1 MTQNTTPEKFT
12 EFLQLLAEVG
22 NVSKCCEALN
32 LSRFPVYM
40 RRQNNKTFRKKW
52 DIAKKMA
59 VARLEDES
67 WRRAFEG
74 VTKPVFYKGEQLRTA
89 PTKKHPKGEPYF
101 ERTYSDTL
109 LMHRLNAERP
119 NKYQYR
125 QKIDAS
131 VDGEIIVKVVKFATD
146 GNNDTK

>member
-1 MTQNTTPEKFT
+1 
-12 EFLQLLAEVG
+12 
-22 NVSKCCEALN
+22 
-32 LSRFPVYM
+32 
-40 RRQNNKTFRKKW
+40 
-52 DIAKKMA
+52 MA

-89 PTKKHPKGEPYF
+89 PTKKHPKGELYF

-119 NKYQYR
+119 DKYQYR
-125 QKIDAS
+125 QKIVGDGP
-131 VDGEIIVKVVKFATD
+131 DGEIIVKVVKFATD